1 MFTSRQ
7 KGTLFF
13 FLPMNTWNVN
23 LNPIQGT
30 LYNDMNLFNMVKC
43 NIPILTDF
51 NIHML
56 KQDPR
61 DKMENQFRNYSLE
74 QFPCTMNIRT
84 K

>member
-1 MFTSRQ
+1 
-7 KGTLFF
+7 
-13 FLPMNTWNVN
+13 MNTWNVN

-61 DKMENQFRNYSLE
+61 DKMEN
-74 QFPCTMNIRT
+74 
-84 K
+84 